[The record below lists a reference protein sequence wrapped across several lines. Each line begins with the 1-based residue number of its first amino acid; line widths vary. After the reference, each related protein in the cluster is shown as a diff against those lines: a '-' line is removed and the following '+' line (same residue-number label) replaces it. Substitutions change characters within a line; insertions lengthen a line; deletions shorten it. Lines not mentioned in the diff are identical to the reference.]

1 MQRISIS
8 HYINKYQNSIL
19 FFTQIPYS
27 FAPKFMGNYRSCESR
42 STLTA
47 KLILVGGQLQE
58 FLWPVRVSLLLPRDS
73 DCFICSSDE
82 MEFGEFPAAM
92 GGNEV
97 LQPGEIYFELPLAWR
112 NVRLQAEDMAV
123 LALKASVALASKARD
138 DDDDDRIIS
147 SCCCCFRIRSRRAE
161 PAALFC
167 EKEMPLLAGDQG
179 GRRGRGKGGAGAAPN
194 KFVAKL
200 TAILED

>member
-1 MQRISIS
+1 
-8 HYINKYQNSIL
+8 
-19 FFTQIPYS
+19 
-27 FAPKFMGNYRSCESR
+27 MGNYRSCESR

-47 KLILVGGQLQE
+47 KLILVDGQLHE
-58 FLWPVRVSLLLPRDS
+58 FVWPVRVSLLLPTDS

-92 GGNEV
+92 GGDEV

-112 NVRLQAEDMAV
+112 NVRLQAEDMAA
-123 LALKASVALASKARD
+123 LALKASLALASKGGD
-138 DDDDDRIIS
+138 DDHDDDRIIR
-147 SCCCCFRIRSRRAE
+147 CCCCCWSKRAQ

-167 EKEMPLLAGDQG
+167 EKEMPLLGGDGG
-179 GRRGRGKGGAGAAPN
+179 GRRGGAGQR

-200 TAILED
+200 SAIVED